1 MSMDPSAPLSAPPPG
16 RAANGPAASPRRP
29 DADASAEAPDPRTAR
44 PEMATGDATLW
55 DLLTPEEKT
64 VLERHAGLGA
74 LTYRPNGRPA
84 ADLSV
89 PTGRRIDIRG

>member
-1 MSMDPSAPLSAPPPG
+1 MSMDSAAPLSAPQPG
-16 RAANGPAASPRRP
+16 RVPNGPAAGPRRP
-29 DADASAEAPDPRTAR
+29 EADASAPAPEARAAR